1 MGFWV
6 MFCIALAVSA
16 IGFHKFVW
24 FISLGYGFSMAAI
37 GVALLVMFAPG
48 ASADAIVPLVMSALL
63 VAYGLRLGGYLL
75 VRERRSA
82 AYNKVMKTQVND
94 GSGLGLPVKILVWG
108 SCALLY
114 ACEAAPIY
122 FRLANGT
129 PADAC
134 AVVGALIMVGGIVL
148 ESAADL
154 QKTAQK
160 RRNPHRFCDEGL
172 FSFVRC
178 PNYLGEVLTWT
189 GVLVSGLTALAGPWQ
204 WLAAI
209 GGYVAIVYVMF
220 GGARRLELRQN
231 RNYGSDPEYQAYVRR
246 TPILLP
252 FVPLY
257 SVADC
262 TWLKG

>member
-16 IGFHKFVW
+16 IGFRKFVW

-48 ASADAIVPLVMSALL
+48 ASADAMAPLVMSALL

-94 GSGLGLPVKILVWG
+94 GSGLGLPVQILVWG

-114 ACEAAPIY
+114 ACEAALIY

-134 AVVGALIMVGGIVL
+134 AVVGAFIMVGGIVL

-257 SVADC
+257 SVAEC

>member
-1 MGFWV
+1 MQFWILFGV
-6 MFCIALAVSA
+6 GLVVSS
-16 IGFHKFVW
+16 IGWKKFVW

-37 GVALLVMFAPG
+37 GVALIAMFAGGLGP
-48 ASADAIVPLVMSALL
+48 ASLAVCLMLV
-63 VAYGLRLGGYLL
+63 VYGLRLGIYLA
-75 VRERRSA
+75 VREKRSA
-82 AYNKVMKTQVND
+82 AYNHVMKTQVND
-94 GSGLGLPVKILVWG
+94 GSGMSAPLKAVIWAV
-108 SCALLY
+108 CALLY
-114 ACEAAPIY
+114 ACEASPVLW
-122 FRLANGT
+122 RLANGCGD
-129 PADAC
+129 DAC
-134 AVVGALIMVGGIVL
+134 AVAGACLMLAGIVL

-160 RRNPHRFCDEGL
+160 RVNPRRFCDKGL
-172 FSFVRC
+172 YSFVRC

-189 GVLVSGLTALAGPWQ
+189 GMLVSGVTACSGAWQ
-204 WLAAI
+204 WAAAI
-209 GGYVAIVYVMF
+209 VGWVGIVYVMF

-231 RNYGSDPEYQAYVRR
+231 KNYGADPEYQAYVKK

>member
-6 MFCIALAVSA
+6 MFVVALAVSA

-37 GVALLVMFAPG
+37 GVALLVSFAPG
-48 ASADAIVPLVMSALL
+48 AGVGAVAPLVMSALL
-63 VAYGLRLGGYLL
+63 VVYGLRLGLYLL

-94 GSGLGLPVKILVWG
+94 GSGLGLPVRVLVWAA
-108 SCALLY
+108 CALLY
-114 ACEAAPIY
+114 ACEAAPVY
-122 FRLANGT
+122 FRLANGAA
-129 PADAC
+129 ADAC
-134 AVVGALIMVGGIVL
+134 SVVGACIMAGGIVL
-148 ESAADL
+148 ESASDL

-160 RRNPHRFCDEGL
+160 RANPHRFCDKGL

-189 GVLVSGLTALAGPWQ
+189 GMFVSGVTALAGPWQ
-204 WLAAI
+204 WIAAVA
-209 GGYVAIVYVMF
+209 GYAGIVYVMF

-231 RNYGSDPEYQAYVRR
+231 KNYGSDPEYQAYVKR

-257 SVADC
+257 SVASC